1 MQKIRIGIIGNGNFT
16 KFIAPILEKYFEIFI
31 FSRSGTFLFNHPQ
44 HLLENE
50 GSIMRDLDYLI
61 FSIPLFGIEEMC
73 KKIQDKV
80 SEKTIIVDVTSV
92 KVEPLRILKQYF
104 LNNQIL
110 GTHPI
115 FGPQSGKNGIEN
127 LPIVLTNVSV
137 EENKYLEIKNFLS
150 EVLKL
155 KVIEKTAGQH
165 DREMAYVQGLSH
177 FIGRA
182 LAAMEIQDYD
192 TATQS
197 YKQLVNLEYLVGN
210 DSWDLYKTIQ
220 NGNELTKDVRAEFLK
235 TLQNLEEKLESGE

>member
-1 MQKIRIGIIGNGNFT
+1 MQEKREKRKVGIIGKGQFTNF
-16 KFIAPILEKYFEIFI
+16 IVPHLEKYFELKVFGREEKNE
-31 FSRSGTFLFNHPQ
+31 SDFL
-44 HLLENE
+44 
-50 GSIMRDLDYLI
+50 DLDFLI
-61 FSIPLFGIEEMC
+61 FSVPLQSLESVC
-73 KKIQDKV
+73 KEISEKV
-80 SEKTIIVDVTSV
+80 SEQTTLIDVTSV
-92 KVEPLRILKQYF
+92 KVEPLRIIKQYF

-127 LPIVLTNVSV
+127 LPIVLTNISV
-137 EENKYLEIKNFLS
+137 NESGYQVIKNFFS

-182 LAAMEIQDYD
+182 LATMEIQEFE

-197 YKQLVNLEYLVGN
+197 YKQLVNLENLVGN
-210 DSWDLYKTIQ
+210 DSWELYKTIQ
-220 NGNELTKDVRAEFLK
+220 NGNPLTKEIRQEFLK
-235 TLQNLEEKLESGE
+235 TLNELEEKLELGSSPY